1 VRRLANLHDDRGFD
15 VSVAVERGEAT
26 PAEAFDAH
34 YRWRMQDLAL
44 QFYTVGGDSV
54 VFSGDADRLAGALRR
69 LDHLRR
75 ALDHDDEFVV
85 VEHSEDLDLVEAGT
99 RRGLVLTI
107 EGGAALGSADTSV
120 LRTLYRLGLRSV
132 NLLWFRANALGDGLA
147 ESRGAGLTDFGREV
161 VREMNRLGMLPDVTQ
176 SSRAACA
183 DVLAEA
189 TVPVIASHS
198 NAAGQ
203 HDHPRNLTD
212 DELRAIAATGGLVG
226 LNGFP
231 AVVGG
236 DDPGI
241 DDLLAHV
248 RYIAELVGPEH
259 VCLGLNIIP
268 TAVDEGTGRR
278 DAVGVS
284 ASHASGGRAS
294 RHLPDVPDVTAAP
307 AIIARMAELGFD
319 EATIDLVAFG
329 NVARVLRSVLR
340 PAGEP
345 PPDAAEVEGG
355 PDIRHPS
362 SGR

>member
-15 VSVAVERGEAT
+15 VSRAVERGEAT
-26 PAEAFDAH
+26 PAEAFDTH
-34 YRWRMQDLAL
+34 YRWRMRDLAL
-44 QFYTVGGDSV
+44 QFYTVGGDSL
-54 VFSGDADRLAGALRR
+54 VFTGDADRLAGTLRR
-69 LDHLRR
+69 RDHLRQ
-75 ALDHDDEFVV
+75 ALAVDDDIVV
-85 VEHSEDLDLVEAGT
+85 VEDADDLDLVEAGD

-107 EGGAALGSADTSV
+107 EGGAPLGAVDTSL

-132 NLLWFRANALGDGLA
+132 NLLWFKANPLGDGLA
-147 ESRGAGLTDFGREV
+147 ESRGGGLTDLGREV
-161 VREMNRLGMLPDVTQ
+161 VREMNRLGMLPDVAQ
-176 SSRAACA
+176 ASRATFW
-183 DVLAEA
+183 DVIEES

-212 DELRAIAATGGLVG
+212 DELRAVAASGGLVG

-268 TAVDEGTGRR
+268 DAVDEGATRR
-278 DAVGVS
+278 DRVGVS
-284 ASHASGGRAS
+284 ASHSSPHERPA

-307 AIIARMAELGFD
+307 AIVARMAELGFD
-319 EATIDLVAFG
+319 DATIDLVAFD
-329 NVARVLRSVLR
+329 NVARVLRAVLPAVSSR
-340 PAGEP
+340 P
-345 PPDAAEVEGG
+345 DHRR
-355 PDIRHPS
+355 DRTSH
-362 SGR
+362 RW